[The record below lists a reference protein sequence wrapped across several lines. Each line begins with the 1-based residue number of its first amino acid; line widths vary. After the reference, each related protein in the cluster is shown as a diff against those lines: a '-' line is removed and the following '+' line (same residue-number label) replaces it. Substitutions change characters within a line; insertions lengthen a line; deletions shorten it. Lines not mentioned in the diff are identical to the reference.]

1 MLVWVESVRLMA
13 VDGDL
18 DGVKCAVDYG
28 FGGGRNFTGDWF
40 GNFRFHCFDSLLCC
54 LLVQRQGRFLIHFPR
69 LPFQVKERQ
78 PGKIACC
85 KETES

>member
-13 VDGDL
+13 V
-18 DGVKCAVDYG
+18 
-28 FGGGRNFTGDWF
+28 NFTGDWF

-78 PGKIACC
+78 PPYLAGKIACC
-85 KETES
+85 